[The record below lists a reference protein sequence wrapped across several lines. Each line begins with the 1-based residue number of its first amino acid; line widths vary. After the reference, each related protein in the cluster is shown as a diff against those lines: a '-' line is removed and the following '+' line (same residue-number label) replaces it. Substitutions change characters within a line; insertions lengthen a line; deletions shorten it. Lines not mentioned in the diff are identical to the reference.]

1 LNVYAQHFKKIHL
14 VQLGY
19 PCPIHG
25 ICACMHPFPFHIT
38 FTFSSTCDCLSP
50 TQRCAHFCNVI
61 EEYLIQH
68 IFSSTIWGAFW
79 KMECLPQWEFCFFEM
94 PCIIFL
100 LVPRMMDLTTPLKSG
115 KDLMPLRAKAL
126 PPMPHD
132 LHMFKFIIM
141 FILHF
146 TICKAHIGG
155 GHSQNVGA
163 RLCYHVILGPLFWG
177 YPQLWPS
184 PYIKC

>member
-1 LNVYAQHFKKIHL
+1 
-14 VQLGY
+14 
-19 PCPIHG
+19 
-25 ICACMHPFPFHIT
+25 
-38 FTFSSTCDCLSP
+38 
-50 TQRCAHFCNVI
+50 
-61 EEYLIQH
+61 
-68 IFSSTIWGAFW
+68 
-79 KMECLPQWEFCFFEM
+79 MECLPQWEFCFFLNALHF
-94 PCIIFL
+94 IF

-115 KDLMPLRAKAL
+115 KDLMPIRAKAS

-163 RLCYHVILGPLFWG
+163 RLYHHVILGPLFWG
-177 YPQLWPS
+177 YLQLWPL